1 MEDLEGD
8 QEEVEDVV
16 GGEELNVPLGVVQS
30 GVQNVCGI
38 YSTSDTAIYIISFVI
53 YYIYVICILY

>member
-16 GGEELNVPLGVVQS
+16 GGEELNIPLGVVQS

-38 YSTSDTAIYIISFVI
+38 YSTSETAIYIISCVI
-53 YYIYVICILY
+53 